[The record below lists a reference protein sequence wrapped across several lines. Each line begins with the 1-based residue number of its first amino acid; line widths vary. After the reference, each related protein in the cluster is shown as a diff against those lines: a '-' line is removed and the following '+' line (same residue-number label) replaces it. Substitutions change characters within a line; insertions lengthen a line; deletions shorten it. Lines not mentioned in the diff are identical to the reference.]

1 MGTYIS
7 IKSTV
12 NAFRY
17 GIDPIPEWFDKISN
31 KTDEV
36 DVMVEGNKVKALDI
50 RLENGILRAFYGY
63 YIGMYPDNS
72 IQVFRPEDFHSLYT
86 LKYEYSDRNRS
97 GYRYR
102 RIVHDPRKWRG

>member
-1 MGTYIS
+1 MAILRLLNETIVILSNMGTYIS

-17 GIDPIPEWFDKISN
+17 GIDPVPEWFDKISN

-50 RLENGILRAFYGY
+50 RLENGILRAFYG
-63 YIGMYPDNS
+63 MYPDKS

-86 LKYEYSDRNRS
+86 IK
-97 GYRYR
+97 
-102 RIVHDPRKWRG
+102 I

>member
-50 RLENGILRAFYGY
+50 RLENVILRAFYGY

-86 LKYEYSDRNRS
+86 LK
-97 GYRYR
+97 
-102 RIVHDPRKWRG
+102 I

>member
-17 GIDPIPEWFDKISN
+17 GIDPIPEWFDKISQRT
-31 KTDEV
+31 KEL
-36 DVMVEGNKVKALDI
+36 DVMVDGHKVKALDI
-50 RLENGILRAFYGY
+50 ILENG
-63 YIGMYPDNS
+63 IGMYPDNS

-86 LKYEYSDRNRS
+86 LKL
-97 GYRYR
+97 
-102 RIVHDPRKWRG
+102 

>member
-1 MGTYIS
+1 MSTYIS

-17 GIDPIPEWFDKISN
+17 GIDPVPEWFDKISH
-31 KTDEV
+31 KTNEV
-36 DVMVEGNKVKALDI
+36 DIMVDGNKVKALDI

-63 YIGMYPDNS
+63 CIGLYPDNY

-86 LKYEYSDRNRS
+86 L
-97 GYRYR
+97 
-102 RIVHDPRKWRG
+102 RI

>member
-17 GIDPIPEWFDKISN
+17 GIDPVHEWFDKISN

-36 DVMVEGNKVKALDI
+36 DIMVDGNKVKALDI
-50 RLENGILRAFYGY
+50 RLENDILRAFYGY
-63 YIGMYPDNS
+63 YIGLYPDNS

-86 LKYEYSDRNRS
+86 LK
-97 GYRYR
+97 
-102 RIVHDPRKWRG
+102 I

>member
-1 MGTYIS
+1 MAILRLLNETIVILSNMGTYIS

-36 DVMVEGNKVKALDI
+36 DVMVEGNKVKARKWHSTGFL
-50 RLENGILRAFYGY
+50 RLL
-63 YIGMYPDNS
+63 
-72 IQVFRPEDFHSLYT
+72 
-86 LKYEYSDRNRS
+86 
-97 GYRYR
+97 YRY
-102 RIVHDPRKWRG
+102 VSG

>member
-50 RLENGILRAFYGY
+50 RLEKWHSTGFLR
-63 YIGMYPDNS
+63 
-72 IQVFRPEDFHSLYT
+72 L
-86 LKYEYSDRNRS
+86 L
-97 GYRYR
+97 YRY
-102 RIVHDPRKWRG
+102 VSG

>member
-1 MGTYIS
+1 MAILRLLNETIVILSNMGTYIS

-50 RLENGILRAFYGY
+50 RLEYGILRAFYGY
-63 YIGMYPDNS
+63 YIGMCPDNS

-86 LKYEYSDRNRS
+86 LKL
-97 GYRYR
+97 
-102 RIVHDPRKWRG
+102 

>member
-17 GIDPIPEWFDKISN
+17 GIDPIPEWFDKISQRT
-31 KTDEV
+31 KELDVIV
-36 DVMVEGNKVKALDI
+36 DGSKVKTLDI
-50 RLENGILRAFYGY
+50 RLEYGY

-86 LKYEYSDRNRS
+86 LK
-97 GYRYR
+97 
-102 RIVHDPRKWRG
+102 I

>member
-1 MGTYIS
+1 MAILRLLNETIVILSNMGTYIS

-50 RLENGILRAFYGY
+50 RLENGILRAFTV
-63 YIGMYPDNS
+63 I
-72 IQVFRPEDFHSLYT
+72 I
-86 LKYEYSDRNRS
+86 
-97 GYRYR
+97 
-102 RIVHDPRKWRG
+102 

>member
-1 MGTYIS
+1 MAILRLLNETIVILSNMGTYIS

-17 GIDPIPEWFDKISN
+17 GIDPVPEWFDKISN

-63 YIGMYPDNS
+63 YIGMCPDKS

-86 LKYEYSDRNRS
+86 IK
-97 GYRYR
+97 
-102 RIVHDPRKWRG
+102 I

>member
-1 MGTYIS
+1 MAILRLLNETIVILSNMGTYIS

-17 GIDPIPEWFDKISN
+17 GIDPVPEWFDKISN

-50 RLENGILRAFYGY
+50 KARKWYSTGFLRLL
-63 YIGMYPDNS
+63 
-72 IQVFRPEDFHSLYT
+72 
-86 LKYEYSDRNRS
+86 
-97 GYRYR
+97 YRY
-102 RIVHDPRKWRG
+102 VPR

>member
-17 GIDPIPEWFDKISN
+17 GIEISQRT
-31 KTDEV
+31 KEL
-36 DVMVEGNKVKALDI
+36 DVMVDGHKVKALDI
-50 RLENGILRAFYGY
+50 ILENGILRAFYGY

-86 LKYEYSDRNRS
+86 LKL
-97 GYRYR
+97 
-102 RIVHDPRKWRG
+102 

>member
-12 NAFRY
+12 NALRY

-50 RLENGILRAFYGY
+50 RL
-63 YIGMYPDNS
+63 
-72 IQVFRPEDFHSLYT
+72 
-86 LKYEYSDRNRS
+86 
-97 GYRYR
+97 
-102 RIVHDPRKWRG
+102 

>member
-1 MGTYIS
+1 MAILRLLNETIVILSNMGTYIS

-36 DVMVEGNKVKALDI
+36 DVMVDGNKVKALDI
-50 RLENGILRAFYGY
+50 ILENGVLQAFYGY
-63 YIGMYPDNS
+63 YIGLYPDNS

-86 LKYEYSDRNRS
+86 LK
-97 GYRYR
+97 
-102 RIVHDPRKWRG
+102 I

>member
-1 MGTYIS
+1 MAILRLLNETIVILSNMGTYIS

-63 YIGMYPDNS
+63 YIGMCPDNS
-72 IQVFRPEDFHSLYT
+72 IQVFRPEDFHLLYT
-86 LKYEYSDRNRS
+86 LKL
-97 GYRYR
+97 
-102 RIVHDPRKWRG
+102 

>member
-17 GIDPIPEWFDKISN
+17 GIDPIPEWFDKISH
-31 KTDEV
+31 KTNEV
-36 DVMVEGNKVKALDI
+36 DIMVDGNKVKALDI

-63 YIGMYPDNS
+63 YIGLCPDNS

-86 LKYEYSDRNRS
+86 L
-97 GYRYR
+97 
-102 RIVHDPRKWRG
+102 RI

>member
-1 MGTYIS
+1 MAILRLLIETIVILSIFGSYIW
-7 IKSTV
+7 IKSTG

-63 YIGMYPDNS
+63 YICMYPDNS

-86 LKYEYSDRNRS
+86 LKL
-97 GYRYR
+97 
-102 RIVHDPRKWRG
+102 

>member
-1 MGTYIS
+1 METYIS

-17 GIDPIPEWFDKISN
+17 GIDPVPEWFDKISN

-36 DVMVEGNKVKALDI
+36 DIMVDGNKVKALDI
-50 RLENGILRAFYGY
+50 RLENGILRAFHGY
-63 YIGMYPDNS
+63 YIGLYPDNS

-86 LKYEYSDRNRS
+86 LKL
-97 GYRYR
+97 
-102 RIVHDPRKWRG
+102 